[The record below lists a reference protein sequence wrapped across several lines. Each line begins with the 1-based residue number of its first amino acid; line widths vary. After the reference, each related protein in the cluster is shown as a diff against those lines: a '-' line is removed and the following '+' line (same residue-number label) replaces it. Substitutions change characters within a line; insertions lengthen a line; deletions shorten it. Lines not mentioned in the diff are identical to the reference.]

1 MFWTIALIISIYAAA
16 LLILIFISMFLV
28 HRWTANKI
36 IKKAKQKAAEP
47 IDGTDWIMYSSNGS
61 VKEQGKE
68 TRRITYGRRKENGIQ
83 NNSDM

>member
-28 HRWTANKI
+28 HRWTANRI

-47 IDGTDWIMYSSNGS
+47 IDGTDWLIYSINGS

-68 TRRITYGRRKENGIQ
+68 ICRELHTKRKARQGA
-83 NNSDM
+83 